1 MLANRCAGRSRRRYT
16 ERPSVP
22 FPDTL
27 PAPDRGPETAAKR
40 HQLPDHNLDKL
51 KIDRGPIA
59 APRRRR
65 WVRYAAAA
73 ALAVVA
79 LGIGLAVT
87 RRPTVDTTAVTSA
100 YPYQNDTQLNATGY
114 VVPQR
119 KAAVAS
125 KGQGRVEW
133 LGVLEGT
140 RVKKDEII
148 ARLESRDVEASLAQA
163 LAQVKVARANLGVQQ
178 AELKDAEIALRRTA
192 ALAPRGAVPAAQL
205 DTDTARVNK
214 ARASVNSG
222 EAAVASAEA
231 NARAAQ
237 VAVDQTVIRAPF
249 DGIVLAK
256 HANVGDNITPFSS
269 ASDSKGAVVTIA
281 DMDTLEVEADV
292 AESNIAKIRAGQPC
306 EIQLDALPDMR
317 FAGRVSR
324 IVPTVDRSKATVLV
338 KVRFVDRDDRVLPD
352 MSAKI
357 AFLSKPVSAQDRQ
370 PVTAVQASAVVER
383 DGRPVVFALQ
393 DDTVHAV
400 PVARGARVGE
410 LVAVRGVKP
419 GDTVVLAPGAALKD
433 GAKVTVAKK

>member
-1 MLANRCAGRSRRRYT
+1 M
-16 ERPSVP
+16 
-22 FPDTL
+22 
-27 PAPDRGPETAAKR
+27 
-40 HQLPDHNLDKL
+40 PDHNLDKL
-51 KIDRGPIA
+51 KIDRRPLA
-59 APRRRR
+59 APPPRRR
-65 WVRYAAAA
+65 WVRYAIAAA
-73 ALAVVA
+73 ILVVA
-79 LGIGLAVT
+79 IGAGVALT
-87 RRPTVDTTAVTSA
+87 GRPTVETTAVTSA

-140 RVKKDEII
+140 RVKKDEVI
-148 ARLESRDVEASLAQA
+148 ARLESDDVRASLAQA
-163 LAQVKVARANLGVQQ
+163 LAQVKVARANLALQQ
-178 AELKDAEIALRRTA
+178 AELSDAEIALRRSA
-192 ALAPRGAVPAAQL
+192 ALAPKGAVPAAQY
-205 DTDTARVNK
+205 DADRARVNK
-214 ARASVNSG
+214 ARASVDSD
-222 EAAVASAEA
+222 AAAIASAQA
-231 NARAAQ
+231 NAQAAQ

-292 AESNIAKIRAGQPC
+292 AESNIAKIRAEQPC
-306 EIQLDALPDMR
+306 EIQLDALPELR

-357 AFLSKPVSAQDRQ
+357 AFLSKPLSAQDRR

-383 DGRPVVFALQ
+383 DGRPVVFVVK
-393 DDTVHAV
+393 DDAVRAV
-400 PVARGARVGE
+400 PVTKGARIGE
-410 LVAVRGVKP
+410 LVAIGGVKP
-419 GDTVVLAPGAALKD
+419 GDTVVLAPGPKLRD

>member
-1 MLANRCAGRSRRRYT
+1 M
-16 ERPSVP
+16 
-22 FPDTL
+22 
-27 PAPDRGPETAAKR
+27 
-40 HQLPDHNLDKL
+40 PDHNLDKL

-73 ALAVVA
+73 ALAVLA

-400 PVARGARVGE
+400 PVARGARIGE

>member
-1 MLANRCAGRSRRRYT
+1 M
-16 ERPSVP
+16 
-22 FPDTL
+22 
-27 PAPDRGPETAAKR
+27 
-40 HQLPDHNLDKL
+40 PDHNLDKL

-73 ALAVVA
+73 ALALVA
-79 LGIGLAVT
+79 LAIGLAVT
-87 RRPTVDTTAVTSA
+87 RRPTVDTTAVMSA

-400 PVARGARVGE
+400 PVARGARIGE

>member
-1 MLANRCAGRSRRRYT
+1 M
-16 ERPSVP
+16 
-22 FPDTL
+22 
-27 PAPDRGPETAAKR
+27 
-40 HQLPDHNLDKL
+40 PDHNLDKL
-51 KIDRGPIA
+51 KIDRRPIA
-59 APRRRR
+59 PVPRRRR
-65 WVRYAAAA
+65 WARYAVAA
-73 ALAVVA
+73 ALIVIAIGA
-79 LGIGLAVT
+79 GLALT
-87 RRPTVDTTAVTSA
+87 GRPTVDTTSVTSA

-148 ARLESRDVEASLAQA
+148 ARLESNDVQASLAQA
-163 LAQVKVARANLGVQQ
+163 RAQVQVSRANLGVAQ
-178 AELKDAEIALRRTA
+178 AELKDAEIALRRTS
-192 ALAPRGAVPAAQL
+192 ALAPKGAVPAAQL
-205 DTDTARVNK
+205 DIDTARVNK
-214 ARASVNSG
+214 ARATLDSDQ
-222 EAAVASAEA
+222 AAIVSAEA
-231 NARAAQ
+231 NAQAAQ

-281 DMDTLEVEADV
+281 DMETLEVEADV
-292 AESNIAKIRAGQPC
+292 AESNIAKIRAEQPC
-306 EIQLDALPDMR
+306 EIQLDALPDLR

-338 KVRFVDRDDRVLPD
+338 KVRFVDRDERVLPD

-357 AFLSKPVSAQDRQ
+357 AFLSKPASAQDRQ

-383 DGRPVVFALQ
+383 DGRPVVFVVK
-393 DDTVHAV
+393 DDAVHAV
-400 PVARGARVGE
+400 AVTKGARIGE
-410 LVAVRGVKP
+410 LVAVRGVTP
-419 GDTVVLAPGAALKD
+419 GDTVVLAPGAKLKD
-433 GAKVTVAKK
+433 GANVTVAKK

>member
-1 MLANRCAGRSRRRYT
+1 M
-16 ERPSVP
+16 
-22 FPDTL
+22 
-27 PAPDRGPETAAKR
+27 
-40 HQLPDHNLDKL
+40 PDHNLDKL

-79 LGIGLAVT
+79 LLAGLAVT

-148 ARLESRDVEASLAQA
+148 ARLESHDVEASLAQA

-400 PVARGARVGE
+400 PVARGARIGE

>member
-1 MLANRCAGRSRRRYT
+1 M
-16 ERPSVP
+16 
-22 FPDTL
+22 
-27 PAPDRGPETAAKR
+27 
-40 HQLPDHNLDKL
+40 PDHNLDKL

-73 ALAVVA
+73 ALALVA
-79 LGIGLAVT
+79 LAIGLAVT

-370 PVTAVQASAVVER
+370 PVTAVLASAVVER

-400 PVARGARVGE
+400 PVARGARIGE